1 MRGIQ
6 KSKPKKHICS
16 GFIPTHAGNI
26 RPTAGTWC
34 LLRVHPRPRG
44 EYFYISAFYTSTK
57 GSSPL
62 ARGILKQARTDSDMA
77 RFTPA
82 YAGNTGAGGSG
93 GLPQWVHP
101 RLRGEYPIGDFT
113 VSLPLGSP
121 PLTRGIYL
129 AKAEGRD
136 ADRFTPAYA
145 GNTHNIIDYTVSE
158 KVHPRLRG
166 EYCCIPSTRLDCIG
180 SSPLTRGIH

>member
-1 MRGIQ
+1 MSTRGILLKRNHNKVVGQVHPCLCREYIWSLASLISCKGSSPHMRGIQ

-82 YAGNTGAGGSG
+82 YAGNTHNIIDYTVSEK
-93 GLPQWVHP
+93 VHP

-121 PLTRGIYL
+121 PLTRGI
-129 AKAEGRD
+129 
-136 ADRFTPAYA
+136 
-145 GNTHNIIDYTVSE
+145 H
-158 KVHPRLRG
+158 
-166 EYCCIPSTRLDCIG
+166 
-180 SSPLTRGIH
+180 

>member
-101 RLRGEYPIGDFT
+101 RLRGEYI
-113 VSLPLGSP
+113 LPRQKAEMQIGSP
-121 PLTRGIYL
+121 PLTRGIL
-129 AKAEGRD
+129 TTSSIIPFLK
-136 ADRFTPAYA
+136 RFTPAYA
-145 GNTHNIIDYTVSE
+145 GNTLKKALFSLTFS
-158 KVHPRLRG
+158 
-166 EYCCIPSTRLDCIG
+166 STHFHI
-180 SSPLTRGIH
+180 SFNF

>member
-1 MRGIQ
+1 MLLCLCGEYGLRTLYTFMIWGSSPHMRGIQ

-82 YAGNTGAGGSG
+82 YAGKRLKKSHKI
-93 GLPQWVHP
+93 GLRQFAKRPV
-101 RLRGEYPIGDFT
+101 
-113 VSLPLGSP
+113 
-121 PLTRGIYL
+121 PLTSQIRQRSKSNPPRPG
-129 AKAEGRD
+129 AHRKHPSQNVQQASS
-136 ADRFTPAYA
+136 AY
-145 GNTHNIIDYTVSE
+145 N
-158 KVHPRLRG
+158 L
-166 EYCCIPSTRLDCIG
+166 
-180 SSPLTRGIH
+180 